1 MRILLTRWFDRFARK
16 EGLSTDRMVEAIDR
30 ASRGLVDAD
39 LGHGLIKQRI
49 ARAGKGRSSGY
60 RVVIVYR
67 MDDRAIF
74 LFGFAKSEQADLS
87 PREFAA
93 LRDAAADYL
102 RMNDTELDVLVAEKR
117 CTELKDVP

>member
-1 MRILLTRWFDRFARK
+1 
-16 EGLSTDRMVEAIDR
+16 
-30 ASRGLVDAD
+30 
-39 LGHGLIKQRI
+39 
-49 ARAGKGRSSGY
+49 
-60 RVVIVYR
+60 
-67 MDDRAIF
+67 MDDRAVF

-102 RMNDTELDVLVAEKR
+102 RMNDTELDVLIAEKR